1 MVNQPA
7 FKVLTIFFVLNMKH
21 KTFKQLEAKLRHKLT
36 YMDSL
41 VHQGQTIDRGKELD
55 GVAPKEPRHPT

>member
-1 MVNQPA
+1 
-7 FKVLTIFFVLNMKH
+7 MKH
-21 KTFKQLEAKLRHKLT
+21 KTFKQLEATLRHKLT

-55 GVAPKEPRHPT
+55 GVPPMEPRHPT